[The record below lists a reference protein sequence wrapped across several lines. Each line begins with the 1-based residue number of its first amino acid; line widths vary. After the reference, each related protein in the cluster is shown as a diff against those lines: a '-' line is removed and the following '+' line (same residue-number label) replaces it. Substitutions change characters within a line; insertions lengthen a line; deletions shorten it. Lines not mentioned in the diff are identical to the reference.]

1 MPNKAVFKMD
11 TKKLTKPVLIEELDK
26 VLRNNERLK
35 KKSAKLSTELKETK
49 QLYHSL
55 VDLSPEAI
63 ILHDEGI
70 ITYANDA
77 TVRLF
82 GVETNGYFIGR
93 HVLELVPPEYKETI
107 QERIKR
113 NDESFRLE
121 PFFIKAKRNDGVEFY
136 LESLASS
143 VKTGK
148 GKSVQVIIRDV
159 TKQKNTEMELRK
171 VNRALEAMSAINQ
184 TLIRSA
190 NEEQFLNEACR
201 IICETGGYIMT
212 WIGYLQQD
220 REKTVKP
227 AAWYGVEEG
236 YLSLIKI
243 TADDGPFSKGPVGKA
258 LKAGKTY
265 IVHNLE
271 KEWDN
276 RLWIEAAKKRGYSSI
291 ISLPLKQDKK
301 ILGSITIYS
310 ENANS
315 FDKEETSLLERL
327 ADDISFG
334 VSALRSRSEKEKAE
348 QFLRES
354 EDRYRSL
361 VELSPEAIIV
371 HSEGKIM
378 YANNSSVK
386 YLCAAGRED
395 LIGKSMADLVPVQYK
410 DEIHSRI
417 QKSKENHTY
426 AEPLEMKFNTPD
438 GKIIYLEAV
447 GAPVKYL
454 GKPAGQVIIRDITAR
469 KLYEEEL
476 KESREQMRSLAAHL
490 REAREE
496 ERTRVAREIHDELG
510 QYLTGLKMDIS
521 LLREM
526 IEKSGEKINKS
537 SILEKIASASGLLD
551 TTVRSVRKLSSDL
564 RPAVLD
570 NLGLCAAIEWQADEF
585 QNRMGIRCDC
595 YLTEEELDIPS
606 EYMTDIFRIFQESLT
621 NAAKHSKATRISIE
635 LRKENNYYI
644 LEIKDNGIGI
654 SEEDK
659 TKLNTFGLLG
669 IKERT
674 LLFGGSADITGIPGK
689 GTTVCVKIPV

>member
-1 MPNKAVFKMD
+1 MD
-11 TKKLTKPVLIEELDK
+11 LKKLTKQELIGGLETALK
-26 VLRNNERLK
+26 KNERLK
-35 KKSAKLSTELKETK
+35 KKSDRLSTELKETK

-70 ITYANDA
+70 ITYANEA
-77 TVRLF
+77 TVKLF
-82 GVETNGYFIGR
+82 GVESNKYFIGR
-93 HVLELVPPEYKETI
+93 HVLELVPPDYRETI

-143 VKTGK
+143 VQTGK
-148 GKSVQVIIRDV
+148 GKSVQVIIRDI
-159 TKQKNTEMELRK
+159 TKQKKTELELRK
-171 VNRALEAMSAINQ
+171 ANRALEAMSAINQ
-184 TLIRSA
+184 TLIRAES
-190 NEEQFLNEACR
+190 EEQFLSESCR
-201 IICETGGYIMT
+201 ILCETGGYIMT
-212 WIGYLQQD
+212 WIGYIQED
-220 REKTVKP
+220 TEKTVKP

-236 YLSLIKI
+236 YLNLVKI
-243 TADDGPFSKGPVGKA
+243 TADDGPFSQGPVGRA
-258 LKAGKTY
+258 LKAGHSF
-265 IVHNLE
+265 IVHNIE
-271 KEWDN
+271 NEWDN
-276 RLWIEAAKKRGYSSI
+276 KLWIEAARKRGYSSI
-291 ISLPLKQDKK
+291 ISLPLLQDKS

-310 ENANS
+310 ENVNS

-334 VSALRSRSEKEKAE
+334 ISALRSKSEKEKTE
-348 QFLRES
+348 QFLIES

-371 HSEGKIM
+371 HSEGRIM
-378 YANNSSVK
+378 YANHSTLK
-386 YLCAAGRED
+386 YLCASNREE
-395 LIGKSMADLVPVQYK
+395 LIGQSMADLVPAEYK
-410 DEIHSRI
+410 DEIHSRME
-417 QKSKENHTY
+417 KSRENPSY
-426 AEPLEMKFNTPD
+426 AEPLEMKFNSPD
-438 GKIIYLEAV
+438 GKAIYLEAV

-526 IEKSGEKINKS
+526 IEESGEKINKPVL
-537 SILEKIASASGLLD
+537 LEKIASASGLLD

-595 YLTEEELDIPS
+595 FLTEDELEIPS

-621 NAAKHSKATRISIE
+621 NVAKHSKATRVSIE

-659 TKLNTFGLLG
+659 LKLNSFGLLG

-674 LLFGGSADITGIPGK
+674 LLFGGSAEITGLPGK
-689 GTTVCVKIPV
+689 GTKVSVKIPL

>member
-1 MPNKAVFKMD
+1 ME
-11 TKKLTKPVLIEELDK
+11 TKKLTKPELIEELEK
-26 VLRNNERLK
+26 ALRNKERLK
-35 KKSAKLSTELKETK
+35 KKTAKLTTELKETK

-70 ITYANDA
+70 ITYANEA

-82 GVETNGYFIGR
+82 GVESNNYFIGR

-107 QERIKR
+107 QERIKK

-159 TKQKNTEMELRK
+159 TRQKNTEMELRK

-184 TLIRSA
+184 TLIRA
-190 NEEQFLNEACR
+190 GNEEEFLNEACR

-220 REKTVKP
+220 KEKTVKP
-227 AAWYGVEEG
+227 AAWYGVEDG
-236 YLSLIKI
+236 YLNLVKI
-243 TADDGPFSKGPVGKA
+243 TADDGPFSKGPVGRA
-258 LKAGKTY
+258 LKAGQTY

-276 RLWIEAAKKRGYSSI
+276 RLWIEAARKRGYSSI
-291 ISLPLKQDKK
+291 ISLPLIQDKN

-315 FDKEETSLLERL
+315 FDSEETSLLERL
-327 ADDISFG
+327 ADDIAFG
-334 VSALRSRSEKEKAE
+334 ISALRSKSQKEKAE

-386 YLCAAGRED
+386 YLCASGRDD

-410 DEIHSRI
+410 EEIHLRV

-426 AEPLEMKFNTPD
+426 AEPLEMKFNTPE
-438 GKIIYLEAV
+438 GKFIYLEAV

-521 LLREM
+521 LLKEM
-526 IEKSGEKINKS
+526 IEESGEKINKPS
-537 SILEKIASASGLLD
+537 LLEKIASASGLLD

-674 LLFGGSADITGIPGK
+674 LLFGGSAEITGIPGK
-689 GTTVCVKIPV
+689 GTTVSVKIPI